1 MLGHGKS
8 TNKNSN
14 TPKKSSR
21 RRMEEMK
28 QTIAAKD
35 TELRQKQ
42 REIDQLYGKL
52 AAGRWLGE
60 HEMGP

>member
-1 MLGHGKS
+1 
-8 TNKNSN
+8 
-14 TPKKSSR
+14 
-21 RRMEEMK
+21 MK